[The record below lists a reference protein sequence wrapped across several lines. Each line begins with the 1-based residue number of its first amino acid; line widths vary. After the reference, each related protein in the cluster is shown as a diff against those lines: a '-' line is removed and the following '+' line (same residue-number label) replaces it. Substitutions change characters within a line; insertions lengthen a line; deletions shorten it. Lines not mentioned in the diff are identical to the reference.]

1 MRSDPP
7 RRILLTGSSGQVGA
21 AIAQRLALDYDV
33 LGLDL
38 IPGRHTTHL
47 GNITDAVLI
56 DSVMSQV
63 DAVIH
68 TASLHAPHVESRSR
82 ADFLSTNVE
91 GTQRLL
97 DAAIKHGISRFVYT
111 STTSLYGSAMVS
123 TEKAMW
129 VTEDLPPAP
138 RDIYDETKLA
148 AEAYC
153 RAAARHGLPCLSL
166 RISRCFRETD
176 ELMAT
181 YRLYRGVD
189 LRDVAAAHRLAL
201 LMNLPRFEVFNI
213 SARTPFEAEDTT
225 ELLHN
230 APVVIRQRCPS
241 FEWAFAKR
249 GWHLPQSID
258 RVYVITKAEEI
269 LGFSP
274 RYNYDAFLAESI
286 SSNDSHQRID

>member
-21 AIAQRLALDYDV
+21 AIAQSLAHDHAV

-38 IPGRHTTHL
+38 IPGSHTTQI
-47 GNITDAVLI
+47 GNITDAALV
-56 DSVMSQV
+56 DSLVSQV

-68 TASLHAPHVESRSR
+68 TASLHAPHVKSRSR
-82 ADFLSTNVE
+82 ADFVATNVE

-97 DAAIKHGISRFVYT
+97 DAAIKHGLSRFVYT
-111 STTSLYGSAMVS
+111 STTSLYGHAMVS
-123 TEKAMW
+123 AEQAVW
-129 VTEDLPPAP
+129 VTEELPPVP

-153 RAAARHGLPCLSL
+153 REAARHGLPCLSL
-166 RISRCFRETD
+166 RISRCFPEAD

-201 LMNLPRFEVFNI
+201 LANLPRFEVFNI
-213 SARTPFEAEDTT
+213 SARTPFAPEDTT
-225 ELLHN
+225 TLLHN
-230 APVVIRQRCPS
+230 APAVIQRRCPEL
-241 FEWAFAKR
+241 EWEFAKR
-249 GWHLPQSID
+249 GWRLPQSID
-258 RVYVITKAEEI
+258 RVYVIDKAEKV

-274 RYNYDAFLAESI
+274 RYNYEAVLAEN
-286 SSNDSHQRID
+286 SSSSDF